1 MNQIPNATT
10 DETHQSLNQ
19 LNQVVQE
26 AKNQVDQAQTNEQ
39 VDPAQQDGVNKITNL
54 RPVVAKK
61 QSAIDEINQ
70 AKQNRIDEINQA
82 FSATD
87 EEKETAKQFINDEAQ
102 KALSQ
107 INSAK

>member
-1 MNQIPNATT
+1 M
-10 DETHQSLNQ
+10 L
-19 LNQVVQE
+19 L
-26 AKNQVDQAQTNEQ
+26 
-39 VDPAQQDGVNKITNL
+39 
-54 RPVVAKK
+54 K

-102 KALSQ
+102 KHSVKLIVLILMLMSIQ
-107 INSAK
+107 LKILD

>member
-1 MNQIPNATT
+1 
-10 DETHQSLNQ
+10 
-19 LNQVVQE
+19 
-26 AKNQVDQAQTNEQ
+26 
-39 VDPAQQDGVNKITNL
+39 QQDGVNKVTNL
-54 RPVVAKK
+54 KPAVAKK

-107 INSAK
+107 INSANTNADVDTAKNSGLNTIN